1 MNRKREVFWISAR
14 IAIFYAVIGGLW
26 IFFSDSL
33 ISLMLDSSTDITR
46 FQTYKGM
53 GFLLVT
59 ALLLFVYVFTELKI
73 RRDVE
78 DRYYRD
84 LKDSNQALK
93 NSEEKFF
100 TVFQTVPQI
109 QIISDKDDL
118 RILDINNRIT
128 DFFDMGPET
137 VSGQSIKDIS
147 CFHTLLEL
155 LEKTR
160 TPKLDNME
168 TSLERSD
175 GTTLEV
181 AVWTREIVIEGKKKL
196 LWIIQDISREK
207 KALED
212 AERALMGVIT
222 AMGRIFEKRD
232 PYTHGHQMRVAE
244 LAVAIAE
251 EMDLSETVIE
261 GIRISGYI
269 HDIGKI
275 AIPSEILTKPA
286 ALSEVEYG
294 LIKLHPETGKDFIE
308 DIEFPWPVKKII
320 YQHHERMDG
329 SGYPLGLS
337 GYSISLEAR
346 IMAVADVVE
355 AMSSHRPYRPG
366 HGIEAALE
374 EIERQAGNRLDEKV
388 VEACLVLFREK
399 DFTFSDN

>member
-128 DFFDMGPET
+128 DFFDMVPET
-137 VSGQSIKDIS
+137 VSGQSMKDIS
-147 CFHTLLEL
+147 CFHPLLEL

-160 TPKLDNME
+160 TPNLDNME
-168 TSLERSD
+168 TSLERPD

-181 AVWTREIVIEGKKKL
+181 AVWR
-196 LWIIQDISREK
+196 R
-207 KALED
+207 
-212 AERALMGVIT
+212 
-222 AMGRIFEKRD
+222 
-232 PYTHGHQMRVAE
+232 
-244 LAVAIAE
+244 
-251 EMDLSETVIE
+251 
-261 GIRISGYI
+261 
-269 HDIGKI
+269 
-275 AIPSEILTKPA
+275 
-286 ALSEVEYG
+286 
-294 LIKLHPETGKDFIE
+294 
-308 DIEFPWPVKKII
+308 
-320 YQHHERMDG
+320 
-329 SGYPLGLS
+329 
-337 GYSISLEAR
+337 
-346 IMAVADVVE
+346 
-355 AMSSHRPYRPG
+355 
-366 HGIEAALE
+366 
-374 EIERQAGNRLDEKV
+374 
-388 VEACLVLFREK
+388 
-399 DFTFSDN
+399 